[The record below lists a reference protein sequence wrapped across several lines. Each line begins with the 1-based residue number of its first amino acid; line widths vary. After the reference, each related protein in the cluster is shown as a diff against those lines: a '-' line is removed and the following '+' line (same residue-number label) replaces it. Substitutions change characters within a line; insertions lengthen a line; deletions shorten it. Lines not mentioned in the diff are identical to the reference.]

1 MRVPPFHQFIDPL
14 LRLLANCPTGI
25 AAGEAADALADQIG
39 LDETD
44 RALLLPSQK
53 QPVYRNR
60 IGWAHDRLKR
70 RGWSSSPR
78 HGVWKLTDD
87 GRAFLTSHPAP
98 LDEDEIHM
106 LAYPPPGSR
115 ISPPAETPGESAALP
130 PPATSSP
137 EELIEEGL
145 EELQDRV
152 ARDLLERIH
161 RASPRFF
168 ETLVLDLLH
177 AMGYGTSRADL
188 EHVGGSGD
196 GGIDGIISLDRL
208 GLEKVFIQAKRWSDR
223 VGRPAVQGFY
233 GALAGRRASK
243 GVFITTSYF
252 SADATEF
259 ARQVEKI
266 VLVDGARLTQLM
278 IEHGVG
284 VSHRVLKLP
293 RIDSDYFEEE

>member
-1 MRVPPFHQFIDPL
+1 MTVPSFHHFIDPL
-14 LRLLANCPTGI
+14 LRLLARRPDGI
-25 AAGEAADALADQIG
+25 TAGEAADLLADEMQLG
-39 LDETD
+39 EQD
-44 RALLLPSQK
+44 RAALLPSQH
-53 QPVYRNR
+53 QLVYRNR

-70 RGWSSSPR
+70 SGWSATPR
-78 HGVWKLTDD
+78 RGMWRPTDEGRLFVD
-87 GRAFLTSHPAP
+87 GHPQSLP
-98 LDEDEIHM
+98 DEDIHE
-106 LAYPPPGSR
+106 LAYPPR
-115 ISPPAETPGESAALP
+115 DSPLSPFVP
-130 PPATSSP
+130 PPDAAPPTTSTSSP

-145 EELQDRV
+145 EDLQDRV
-152 ARDLLERIH
+152 ARDLLERIM
-161 RASPRFF
+161 RATPRFF

-208 GLEKVFIQAKRWSDR
+208 GLEKVFVQAKRWSDR
-223 VGRPAVQGFY
+223 VGRAAVQGFY

-243 GVFITTSYF
+243 GVFITTSDF
-252 SADATEF
+252 SAEATEF
-259 ARQVEKI
+259 ARQVERI

-293 RIDSDYFEEE
+293 RVDSDYFEEE